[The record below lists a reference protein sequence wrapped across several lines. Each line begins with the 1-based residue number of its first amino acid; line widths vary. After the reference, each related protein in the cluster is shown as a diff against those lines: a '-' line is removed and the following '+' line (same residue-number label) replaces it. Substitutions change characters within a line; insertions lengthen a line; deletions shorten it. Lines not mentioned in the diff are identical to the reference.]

1 MRNTRR
7 GQVFKSETGGTS
19 KDDPNELCFDPKT
32 EKKKTFDNS
41 AAATAA
47 AVVNAAATCSRDRL
61 HLQLTRSRRAASYFG

>member
-7 GQVFKSETGGTS
+7 AAKSL
-19 KDDPNELCFDPKT
+19 NPKREARQKT
-32 EKKKTFDNS
+32 TQMNFALTPKPKKKTFDNS
-41 AAATAA
+41 AADTAA